1 MTNHPPSHYLDIG
14 ALGEDLVAK
23 WLAQCG
29 WNILHR
35 RWRCRLGEID
45 IIAEG
50 GIRGSGEGVRLKGE
64 DRKEEDRGVGE
75 VKNIYF
81 SSNTPSTS
89 PTPYSPLPTP
99 TLIFIEVKTRSAG
112 SWDAGGRDAIALGKQ
127 RKLWRTAQVFL
138 ARYPQM
144 ADYTCRFDVAIVF
157 SQKISKK
164 VGATESQSLA
174 AITVSD
180 YHLMLQEYIPAA
192 FDSL

>member
-1 MTNHPPSHYLDIG
+1 MTNHPPSYYLDIG

-23 WLAQCG
+23 WLTQSG

-45 IIAEG
+45 IIAQG
-50 GIRGSGEGVRLKGE
+50 GIGGKGE
-64 DRKEEDRGVGE
+64 DGGLGE
-75 VKNIYF
+75 VK
-81 SSNTPSTS
+81 SSNIPYTPSTC

-112 SWDAGGRDAIALGKQ
+112 NWDAGGRDALAFRKQ
-127 RKLWRTAQVFL
+127 QKLWRTAQVFL
-138 ARYPQM
+138 AKYPQKG
-144 ADYTCRFDVAIVF
+144 DYTCRFDVAIVF

-164 VGATESQSLA
+164 VGLSESQSLA

-180 YHLMLQEYIPAA
+180 YHLTLQEYILAA

>member
-23 WLAQCG
+23 WLTQSG

-50 GIRGSGEGVRLKGE
+50 GIGGSVK
-64 DRKEEDRGVGE
+64 GE
-75 VKNIYF
+75 VKEIYL
-81 SSNTPSTS
+81 SSNTS
-89 PTPYSPLPTP
+89 PTPYFPLSTP
-99 TLIFIEVKTRSAG
+99 TLAFIEVKTRSAG
-112 SWDAGGRDAIALGKQ
+112 NWDAGGRDAVALRKQ
-127 RKLWRTAQVFL
+127 QKIWRTAQVFL
-138 ARYPQM
+138 TKYPQK

-164 VGATESQSLA
+164 VGVSEPQSLA
-174 AITVSD
+174 AIAVSG
-180 YHLMLQEYIPAA
+180 YHLTLQEYIVGA

>member
-23 WLAQCG
+23 WLAECG

-35 RWRCRLGEID
+35 RWRYRLGEID

-50 GIRGSGEGVRLKGE
+50 VGCGVLGVEEGGRN
-64 DRKEEDRGVGE
+64 REEGNGGVGE
-75 VKNIYF
+75 VKQMYLT
-81 SSNTPSTS
+81 SNSSTS
-89 PTPYSPLPTP
+89 STPHPTPH
-99 TLIFIEVKTRSAG
+99 TLLFIEVKTRSAG
-112 SWDAGGRDAIALGKQ
+112 SWDAGGRDAIAFRKQ
-127 RKLWRTAQVFL
+127 QKLWRTAQVFL
-138 ARYPQM
+138 AKYPQK

-164 VGATESQSLA
+164 VAVSESQSLA
-174 AITVSD
+174 SITVSG
-180 YHLMLQEYIPAA
+180 YHLMLEEYIPAA

>member
-23 WLAQCG
+23 WLAESG

-50 GIRGSGEGVRLKGE
+50 GIRVKGE
-64 DRKEEDRGVGE
+64 ERKEEDRGVGE
-75 VKNIYF
+75 VKNVNF

-99 TLIFIEVKTRSAG
+99 TLLFVEVKTRSAG
-112 SWDAGGRDAIALGKQ
+112 SWDAGGRDALAFRKQ
-127 RKLWRTAQVFL
+127 QKIWRTAQVFL
-138 ARYPQM
+138 AKYPQK

-164 VGATESQSLA
+164 VGVTESQSLA
-174 AITVSD
+174 AITVSG

>member
-23 WLAQCG
+23 WLTQSG

-50 GIRGSGEGVRLKGE
+50 VEGGGRGNIEGESG
-64 DRKEEDRGVGE
+64 GVGE
-75 VKNIYF
+75 VKQIYLASNSF
-81 SSNTPSTS
+81 TSSTPH
-89 PTPYSPLPTP
+89 PTPHTLHP
-99 TLIFIEVKTRSAG
+99 TLAFIEVKTRSAG
-112 SWDAGGRDAIALGKQ
+112 NWDAGGRDAVTLRKQ
-127 RKLWRTAQVFL
+127 QKLWRTAQVFL
-138 ARYPQM
+138 AKYPQK

-164 VGATESQSLA
+164 VEVSEPQSLA
-174 AITVSD
+174 AIAVSG
-180 YHLMLQEYIPAA
+180 YHLTLQEYILGA